1 MEINKSLNQKMKSI
15 KTISI
20 LAGGCTTILVALA
33 GLTSVLKIVIPS
45 LIFGFLLALSFIL
58 LMVCVYHFHR
68 KNVQIYSMLGIVFA
82 VMYGLLICLNYYLQ
96 LNMITQMI
104 PSIDLLAMDNP
115 KSIMW
120 VIEMLGY
127 FFMGLSTLAVI
138 PVFGNSLIEKIIKI
152 IFLLNGILGIGGLIA
167 YTAGLDIK
175 ICLIGLVVW
184 NIIMP
189 IGAGLLTYYFISRN
203 PAEN

>member
-1 MEINKSLNQKMKSI
+1 MKNV
-15 KTISI
+15 KTVSI
-20 LAGGCTTILVALA
+20 LTGSCTTIAVALA
-33 GLTSVLKIVIPS
+33 GLTSVLNIAIPS
-45 LIFGFLLALSFIL
+45 LVFGFLLANLFIL
-58 LMVCVYHFHR
+58 LMVCVHYYYKR
-68 KNVQIYSMLGIVFA
+68 NTQLYSMLGIVFA
-82 VMYGLLICLNYYLQ
+82 VMYGVLICLNYYLQ
-96 LNMITQMI
+96 LNMIKQMI
-104 PSIDLLAMDNP
+104 PRIDLLAMDNP
-115 KSIMW
+115 RSIMW

-138 PVFGNSLIEKIIKI
+138 PVFGDSLAEKLVKT

-189 IGAGLLTYYFISRN
+189 IGTGLLTYCFIIGD
-203 PAEN
+203 PAEA